1 MIWIFI
7 TFSVLL
13 ILLLGPYSL
22 RVVLD
27 KSDESLVVS
36 VGIHH
41 RLNVIG
47 FRWQKEKT
55 TVQYNGLFMNIPL
68 IRIQKS
74 TKKKPFSVEPKET
87 EKKRKVR
94 GRLQFMSRLLGRIP
108 GIVRRLMRCIELNHV
123 RLSGCVGMMNPA
135 ALGMTYGLVQSL
147 RPFQNEKMELSLTPC
162 FCTQAFQGQAL
173 LVVHFIMVQVL
184 LFVIRS
190 TVEVGIQYLR
200 HTYKRKG

>member
-1 MIWIFI
+1 M
-7 TFSVLL
+7 SAVL

-22 RVVLD
+22 RVCLD
-27 KSDESLVVS
+27 KSADSLAIS

-41 RLNVIG
+41 RLSIIG

-55 TVQYNGLFMNIPL
+55 TVQYNGLLMNKPL
-68 IRIQKS
+68 VRIRKS
-74 TKKKPFSVEPKET
+74 TKTKPPSTKPKKT
-87 EKKRKVR
+87 EKKKKVR
-94 GRLQFMSRLLGRIP
+94 GRLQFMIRLLGRTP
-108 GIVRRLMRCIELNHV
+108 GIGRRLMRCIDLRHV

-147 RPFQNEKMELSLTPC
+147 RSFQNEKMELSMTPC
-162 FCTQAFQGQAL
+162 FCTQTFQGQAL
-173 LVVHFIMVQVL
+173 LVVHFFMVQVL

-200 HTYKRKG
+200 YTHKRKG